1 MISLRILFVVLA
13 FFRGQFQQKKT
24 GVGGRQQRLAIH
36 YSLFTIPR
44 RLTAAKEKATVNGLL
59 RRAPP

>member
-36 YSLFTIPR
+36 YSLEPF
-44 RLTAAKEKATVNGLL
+44 AKLEETGSAV
-59 RRAPP
+59 